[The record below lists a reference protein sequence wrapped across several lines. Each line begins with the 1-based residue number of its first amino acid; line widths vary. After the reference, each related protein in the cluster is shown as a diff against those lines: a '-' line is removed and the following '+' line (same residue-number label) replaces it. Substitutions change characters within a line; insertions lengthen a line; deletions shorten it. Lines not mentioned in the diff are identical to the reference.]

1 MQVFVIISKGGII
14 ENVDMNVR
22 NWSKWSLPLY
32 KTLKPHM
39 LTAIV
44 RSVFEEVVKY
54 YAHVFLDEYLYE
66 L

>member
-1 MQVFVIISKGGII
+1 
-14 ENVDMNVR
+14 
-22 NWSKWSLPLY
+22 
-32 KTLKPHM
+32 M

-54 YAHVFLDEYLYE
+54 YAQVSLDEYLYE

>member
-1 MQVFVIISKGGII
+1 
-14 ENVDMNVR
+14 
-22 NWSKWSLPLY
+22 
-32 KTLKPHM
+32 M